1 MDIREILTEIEQDE
15 EAFAKKHGGTTATLD
30 RLHTV
35 SYVFTVTEHGEVNVR
50 ISLTSNPGDRLYLWN
65 HEGNTHEHLGK
76 HVVVIRDSVGDVV
89 RLFGLVDKTN

>member
-15 EAFAKKHGGTTATLD
+15 EAFAKKHGGTTATIE

-35 SYVFTVTEHGEVNVR
+35 SYVFTDKGEPCVK
-50 ISLTSNPGDRLYLWN
+50 ISLASSPREQLYLWN

-76 HVVVIRDSVGDVV
+76 HVVVIRDSVGNVV
-89 RLFGLVDKTN
+89 RLISLVDKTN

>member
-15 EAFAKKHGGTTATLD
+15 EAFAKKHGGTTATLE

-35 SYVFTVTEHGEVNVR
+35 SYVFTDKNESCVQ
-50 ISLTSNPGDRLYLWN
+50 ISLASSPRERLYLWN

-76 HVVVIRDSVGDVV
+76 HVVVIRDSIGNVV

>member
-15 EAFAKKHGGTTATLD
+15 EAFAKKHGGTTATLE

-35 SYVFTVTEHGEVNVR
+35 SYVFTDKGEPCVK
-50 ISLTSNPGDRLYLWN
+50 ISLTSSPREQLYLWN

-76 HVVVIRDSVGDVV
+76 HVVVIRDCVGNVV

>member
-35 SYVFTVTEHGEVNVR
+35 SYVFIDKSVTRVQ
-50 ISLTSNPGDRLYLWN
+50 ISLFSSPRERLYLWN
-65 HEGNTHEHLGK
+65 HKGNMHEHIGK
-76 HVVVIRDSVGDVV
+76 HAVVIRDSVGNVV
-89 RLFGLVDKTN
+89 RLIGLVDKTN

>member
-15 EAFAKKHGGTTATLD
+15 EAFAKKHGGITATLE

-35 SYVFTVTEHGEVNVR
+35 SYGFTDMNEPCVQ
-50 ISLTSNPGDRLYLWN
+50 ISLTSSPRERLYLWN

-76 HVVVIRDSVGDVV
+76 HVVVIRDSVGNVV
-89 RLFGLVDKTN
+89 RLLSLVDKTN